1 MVKYLHAG
9 VYVGVAGVAAVLCAE
24 SAVAQPSQSQ
34 FFSNAQI
41 SPQTIDLGNTMNFDD
56 CLEFNFSLCAQFNPL
71 CPVGPKLKYR
81 EPIALVETT
90 CLKGRSLFV
99 DELSSVSNALTG
111 GLGVELDK
119 QKCFAPNSR
128 PGGKQTYNYY
138 DVHVFGISPL
148 ARYQSSASPGQAT
161 KSLACA
167 MMSMG
172 LRPSVTGQFEDLTA
186 IEDIAT
192 NVPPEELESAIR
204 NANLSNTL
212 GLLPGDGKL
221 GPYLS
226 DSGADFISRGA
237 SLGGGAISK
246 NSLDSMTSALLDV
259 GRRAQDYA
267 SLVSSTSDSTF
278 LCGAQKVLADA
289 QQGVTAMGAVL
300 NDNSIA
306 KPKPFAATTYPIAQ
320 GLDEKIYD
328 GVPNPA
334 CPLTSAGY
342 IPTPKAGTV
351 DGFERHSSNCSNI
364 DRGYGVAPDGS
375 YSTDSS
381 LCDSNALSTY
391 TVNLNGQDYYPACNG
406 YYYTSGGTLKYDASK
421 DHTKILNEGLVAQS
435 VSAQS
440 QSGQKVMSAMQSV
453 TSKINSLG
461 GQCDAASGKPLGSW
475 GTPLPSNTPFSVSG
489 GANTGAS
496 NSGLTV
502 QDVVQQQSFGLQ
514 EVVRLVNRFDA
525 AMRAGGWSNTVG
537 AYMGRFTPWGLNLA
551 FASENTDWMK
561 PSLSVSS
568 MLTQQI
574 NQLVNYSGSMA
585 YMVCAGGALQSDLQQ
600 LGINFLNSVNASQL
614 NNILGCVGV
623 WGPER
628 PATGWYFGNNEAR
641 GAMLASYRA
650 LQVPQR
656 LGIIAKH
663 KNGPGW
669 FNYDNPI
676 HAKSDFGMA
685 LGVSGSGQGGSFKG
699 SKCYE
704 PGTAEPFY
712 NAAERTEAAQQSGF
726 ISLLSSGGL
735 NANAPATTGTGHHVS
750 TWWKGTKCCMYLPCG
765 KFKWLDYD

>member
-1 MVKYLHAG
+1 MVKCINTYIIFGCGL
-9 VYVGVAGVAAVLCAE
+9 AALAAMPL
-24 SAVAQPSQSQ
+24 SYAQPSQQ
-34 FFSNAQI
+34 QYFTQSNI
-41 SPQTIDLGNTMNFDD
+41 TPQTIDLGNTMNFDD
-56 CLEFNFSLCAQFNPL
+56 CLKFKFSLCAQFDPF

-81 EPIALVETT
+81 EPVALIETT
-90 CLKGRSLFV
+90 CIKGRSMFI
-99 DELSSVSNALTG
+99 DEISSVSNALTG
-111 GLGVELDK
+111 GLGVKLER

-172 LRPSVTGQFEDLTA
+172 LRPNIQGQFEDLQA
-186 IEDIAT
+186 IENIAT
-192 NVPPEELESAIR
+192 IVPPQNLESAIR
-204 NANLSNTL
+204 SANLPNTL

-221 GPYLS
+221 GPYL
-226 DSGADFISRGA
+226 ADTGQSFIPRGA

-267 SLVSSTSDSTF
+267 ALVTATADSSF
-278 LCGAQKVLADA
+278 LCGAQKVLGNA
-289 QQGVTAMGAVL
+289 QQSVDAMGIVL
-300 NDNSIA
+300 NDNSIE
-306 KPKPFAATTYPIAQ
+306 KPKPFEPSTYPIAQ
-320 GLDEKIYD
+320 GLDEKIYKD
-328 GVPNPA
+328 VPNPA

-342 IPTPKAGTV
+342 IPRPKSGTIE
-351 DGFERHSSNCSNI
+351 GFERQSSNCNRI
-364 DRGYGVAPDGS
+364 NEGFGVAPDGS
-375 YSTDSS
+375 YSRDSS
-381 LCDSNALSTY
+381 ICDANELSTY
-391 TVNLNGQDYYPACNG
+391 TVDLNGVDYYPACNG
-406 YYYTSGGTLKYDASK
+406 YYYTAGGALRYDATK
-421 DHTKILNEGLVAQS
+421 DHVKILNEGLVAQS
-435 VSAQS
+435 VTAQAQS
-440 QSGQKVMSAMQSV
+440 DQKVSSALQSV
-453 TSKINSLG
+453 TAKITSLG
-461 GQCDAASGKPLGSW
+461 GQCDAATGKPVGSW
-475 GTPLPSNTPFSVSG
+475 GVDIPPDAPFSIVGSN
-489 GANTGAS
+489 A

-502 QDVVQQQSFGLQ
+502 HDVQQQQSFGLQ
-514 EVVRLVNRFDA
+514 EAASMVSRFDA
-525 AMRAGGWSNTVG
+525 AMRAGGWTNTVG
-537 AYMGRFTPWGLNLA
+537 AYTGQFTPWGLNLA

-561 PSLSVSS
+561 PSLSVSAI
-568 MLTQQI
+568 LTQQI

-585 YMVCAGGALQSDLQQ
+585 YMACAGGALQSDLRR
-600 LGINFLNSVNASQL
+600 LGINFLDNVNASQL

-650 LQVPQR
+650 LQVPQNM
-656 LGIIAKH
+656 GIIAKH

-676 HAKSDFGMA
+676 HAKSDFGAA
-685 LGVSGSGQGGSFKG
+685 LGISGSGNSGDFKG

-712 NAAERTEAAQQSGF
+712 NADERTEVAQQSGF
-726 ISLLSSGGL
+726 LSSLTSQAQDGL
-735 NANAPATTGTGHHVS
+735 NANVPATTGTGHHVS

-765 KFKWLDYD
+765 KFKWMDYN